1 VDLGPG
7 SAPHDILLTHDNQR
21 VVVTDYFLN
30 EDDFGKIHFDGDHK
44 VHVLKLDGDQLSL
57 DPRFQLDFNTA
68 FPGMRVRPHGIDA
81 K

>member
-1 VDLGPG
+1 M
-7 SAPHDILLTHDNQR
+7 LTHDETR

-30 EDDFGKIHFDGDHK
+30 QDGFGIVHFDGDHK
-44 VHVLKLDGDQLSL
+44 VHVLKVEGDQLSL

-68 FPGMRVRPHGIDA
+68 FPGLRARPHGLDA